1 MCELKNICYFL
12 SHLAFKI
19 ALYHILYDSIYIKSK
34 EIIYNERKQ
43 ISGYLRTGIGQEDG
57 MTGKRG
63 KKGHKG
69 AQGNFCS
76 DRQVHYLGYKYIYI
90 WDTYFDICIKL
101 YTLDM
106 CNLCQPYFT
115 KAIILKNT
123 TIPCLWNDA
132 SPGLIRWCS
141 SSLAI
146 SFSSSLKCWVYMS
159 FCSELNSLNVTDISQ
174 TRWIKSI

>member
-1 MCELKNICYFL
+1 M
-12 SHLAFKI
+12 SHIKVWTPSLERSEVLIHVITWMTPENMGSKRSQTQKT
-19 ALYHILYDSIYIKSK
+19 ILYDSIYIKSK

-90 WDTYFDICIKL
+90 
-101 YTLDM
+101 
-106 CNLCQPYFT
+106 
-115 KAIILKNT
+115 
-123 TIPCLWNDA
+123 
-132 SPGLIRWCS
+132 
-141 SSLAI
+141 
-146 SFSSSLKCWVYMS
+146 
-159 FCSELNSLNVTDISQ
+159 
-174 TRWIKSI
+174 